1 MCLQLSSLAK
11 WLVAL
16 HTLLNPLPTVSEHVL
31 LKMSP
36 LSKWFV
42 ALCTFV
48 QLFSSVNQHMK
59 IQATG
64 MRKWLQTH
72 GAWMPVDHFCCWTFQ
87 LVFTSW
93 YQRLKIKGPP
103 DTFSVVTLSLSHEYY
118 SDVTMIRQKGVLQT
132 YVEII
137 SKLGQTRWTG
147 EEIRNTKHQNVANT
161 LWEEFSAVT
170 LSVLTKPNEQMTTSE
185 TSF

>member
-1 MCLQLSSLAK
+1 MVLYIAHTCKSFPHCEWSCASSNLHLVQMICRIEHICATSLQCEPAYDDVTYWHEEMNWDTWCMDVCWPFL
-11 WLVAL
+11 
-16 HTLLNPLPTVSEHVL
+16 LLNFPTCVHELISE
-31 LKMSP
+31 
-36 LSKWFV
+36 
-42 ALCTFV
+42 TED
-48 QLFSSVNQHMK
+48 QGSS
-59 IQATG
+59 
-64 MRKWLQTH
+64 R
-72 GAWMPVDHFCCWTFQ
+72 HFN
-87 LVFTSW
+87 
-93 YQRLKIKGPP
+93 Y
-103 DTFSVVTLSLSHEYY
+103 VVTLSLSHKYY

-161 LWEEFSAVT
+161 LWEEFSVVT